1 MQNTVARGADCAQQ
15 VRRSYI
21 NFEHTEDGIEVVR
34 IHGNVHRKT
43 MQGRSANFAPMDKV
57 VHGKEEVG
65 NERNFFFNFSS
76 F

>member
-1 MQNTVARGADCAQQ
+1 MAL
-15 VRRSYI
+15 
-21 NFEHTEDGIEVVR
+21 VVK

-43 MQGRSANFAPMDKV
+43 MQGRAANFAPMNKV